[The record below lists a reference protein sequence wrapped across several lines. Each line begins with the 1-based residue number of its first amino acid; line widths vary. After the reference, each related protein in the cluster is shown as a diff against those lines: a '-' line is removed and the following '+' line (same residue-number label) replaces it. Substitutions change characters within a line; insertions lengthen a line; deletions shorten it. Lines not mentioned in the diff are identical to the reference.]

1 MRKIAIIFIII
12 LSMQLMDTKASVSFR
27 KPKIEVIDSLLYP
40 EYSRNVTDYYI
51 KDCNDKLTKI
61 KLTYNN
67 KINNKGYFFKE
78 GDSKRFKF
86 NNNDITI
93 TCLPEKISRYN
104 YEFMSYKKNNGYTVI
119 DREQS
124 TAVYDNKG
132 VPIWFRR
139 YQNYSPYF
147 TKFDNNGVMTTLL
160 VDFNILRS
168 NSASLDASRASVY
181 VLKYDLLSDKIKNI
195 ITPYEIIDGVRKYP
209 PIDYH
214 SFHESKTGY
223 YFISYDDVF
232 VDKIPEK
239 YNIESFIIDACN
251 KRAMKTMIR
260 TPRIIKTDFKG
271 EVIWSYS
278 IVLDSFSN
286 KPFVFFED
294 SSNSSRCYLDIN
306 HPNHVSA
313 DENEKIISIGMR
325 NTAIILINK
334 DKEILGTFLNND
346 NSNADNL
353 TIYDSKKL
361 KSFNIIND
369 PNNNI
374 CSTHSGFITENK
386 EIIIY
391 DNRCNSNESSRAVIY
406 DYDLKNLT
414 ANYKKSILL
423 SENIKNCSTTPA
435 GRINCNSLAMG
446 AALFTNSGNILINWG
461 DIPKSRAVLSIYNKK
476 YEKILDIYGDPVDNK
491 NIRPVYQ
498 SNYYDKNEFEKLAV
512 KIKKIDKSLSSDK
525 KRNYE
530 LTREILS

>member
-1 MRKIAIIFIII
+1 MRIISIIII
-12 LSMQLMDTKASVSFR
+12 LSLQIIDTNASVSFN
-27 KPKIEVIDSLLYP
+27 KPKIEVIDNLLYP
-40 EYSRNVTDYYI
+40 KYSSNITDYYI
-51 KDCNDKLTKI
+51 KNCIDKLTKI

-67 KINNKGYFFKE
+67 NINNKGYFFKE
-78 GDSKRFKF
+78 GGSKRFKF

-104 YEFMSYKKNNGYTVI
+104 YEFKNYKKNNGYTII
-119 DREQS
+119 DRDQS
-124 TAVYDNKG
+124 TVVYDSNG
-132 VPIWFRR
+132 VPIWFRL
-139 YQNYSPYF
+139 YQKYSPYF

-160 VDFNILRS
+160 VDFNILKN
-168 NSASLDASRASVY
+168 NSASLDASSASVY
-181 VLKYDLLSDKIKNI
+181 VMKYDLLSDKIKNI
-195 ITPYEIIDGVRKYP
+195 ITPYEIIEGVRKYP

-232 VDKIPEK
+232 VDNVPEK
-239 YNIESFIIDACN
+239 YNLVSYVYDACN
-251 KRAMKTMIR
+251 KSIMKTMIR
-260 TPRIIKTDFKG
+260 TPRIIKTDFEG

-278 IVLDSFSN
+278 IDLDSFSN
-286 KPFVFFED
+286 KPSISFED
-294 SSNSSRCYLDIN
+294 SEKSSPCILDIN

-325 NTAIILINK
+325 NNAIILVNK
-334 DKEILGTFLNND
+334 DKEILGTFLHSD
-346 NSNADNL
+346 NSNANDL
-353 TIYDSKKL
+353 TVYNNKLL

-406 DYDLKNLT
+406 DFDLKNLT
-414 ANYKKSILL
+414 AKYKKSFLL
-423 SENIKNCSTTPA
+423 SENLDNCSTTPA
-435 GRINCNSLAMG
+435 GKINCNSIAMG
-446 AALFTNSGNILINWG
+446 AALFTKSGNILINWG
-461 DIPKSRAVLSIYNKK
+461 DIPKSRAVLSIFNNN
-476 YEKILDIYGDPVDNK
+476 YEKILDIYNDPIYYK
-491 NIRPVYQ
+491 NIRPVYR
-498 SNYYDKNEFEKLAV
+498 SNYYDKNKFEKLAI
-512 KIKKIDKSLSSDK
+512 KIKKLDKSSLSDK